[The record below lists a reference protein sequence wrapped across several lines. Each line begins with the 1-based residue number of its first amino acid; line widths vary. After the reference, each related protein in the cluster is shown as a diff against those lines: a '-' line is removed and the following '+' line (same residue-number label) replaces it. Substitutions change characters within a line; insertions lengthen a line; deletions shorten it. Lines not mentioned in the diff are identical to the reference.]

1 MNDLR
6 FALRQLRKSPGFTA
20 IAVLTL
26 ALGIGANTAIFSIIH
41 AVLLAPIPYPNA
53 DRIVFVQEASRET
66 GETFSVAMPNYLDW
80 RRNSTAFEQ
89 MAITRRESRN
99 LTGLPGRE
107 AERIPV
113 AYVTANFFEVIGLS
127 PRLGRTF
134 SLEEDKAGG
143 PAVVVLSDKLWQ
155 RAFQR
160 DPAILGRTLTFHNQN
175 FTVIGVM
182 PPEMSSP
189 QETEAWFSFM
199 QRNPGWDQNRAAH
212 AMLFVWGR
220 LKPNA
225 SMEKARTELTA
236 IAARLEKQYPETNRN
251 LTVAAAPLLE
261 NMVGKYRTNLTLL
274 LGAVVLVLLIA
285 CANLANLF
293 AARGAARAREFAIR
307 AAVGA
312 NRSRIVRQLFVES
325 LLVALLGGSL
335 GVCFAVWGQETLI
348 ALGPQSVERF
358 QEIKFS
364 WPMLGFAFGLAS
376 LTSVLFGLWPAWQTS
391 HADLQL
397 ALKSGSQGSGDAP
410 SARRTRDWLVIGEIA
425 LTATLLVGAG
435 LVLKSF
441 AHMQSLQLGYE
452 PRGLLT
458 ARIDLPFTTYAE
470 HAKVLNFTQSLR
482 AKVEALPGVQ
492 SIAIGSVPPLMGGWQ
507 TPFTRE
513 GVTPPPPGQ
522 EPDTYIEE
530 VQGDYFAALGTPL
543 LRGRTF
549 TEHDVKGTAEVIVIN
564 ETLAER
570 YFPGE
575 DPIGKRLLLNPDD
588 NPGPGIRP
596 FEIVG
601 VVPRMRTQGF
611 DERAAAPLVYFPL
624 AQIQRQSLVLL
635 VRAGGSLRSLE
646 KSVRDI
652 VTSLDPAQPVFDV
665 RPMRERVAETW
676 STQRLLSFL
685 FAVFAGLALALASIG
700 LYGVIS
706 YTALRRLREIG
717 VRLALGAQRGDIRA
731 LILGQG
737 MRLLLVGLI
746 LGIVGALGCSR
757 LLRSFLFEIKPIDPI
772 IYLGVSLLLAFAAAL
787 ASWLP
792 ARRAARI
799 DPIITLRAE

>member
-1 MNDLR
+1 M
-6 FALRQLRKSPGFTA
+6 
-20 IAVLTL
+20 
-26 ALGIGANTAIFSIIH
+26 
-41 AVLLAPIPYPNA
+41 
-53 DRIVFVQEASRET
+53 
-66 GETFSVAMPNYLDW
+66 
-80 RRNSTAFEQ
+80 
-89 MAITRRESRN
+89 
-99 LTGLPGRE
+99 
-107 AERIPV
+107 
-113 AYVTANFFEVIGLS
+113 
-127 PRLGRTF
+127 
-134 SLEEDKAGG
+134 
-143 PAVVVLSDKLWQ
+143 VLSDKLWQ

-160 DPAILGRTLTFHNQN
+160 DPAILGRALTFHNRT

-212 AMLFVWGR
+212 PMLFVWGR
-220 LKPNA
+220 LKPDA
-225 SMEKARTELTA
+225 SVEKAQTELTA

-251 LTVAAAPLLE
+251 LTVSVASLLE
-261 NMVGKYRTNLTLL
+261 SLVGKYRTNLTLL

-312 NRSRIVRQLFVES
+312 NRARIVRQLLVES
-325 LLVALLGGSL
+325 LLIALLGGAL
-335 GVCFAVWGQETLI
+335 GVVFAVWGQEALI

-358 QEIKFS
+358 KETQFS
-364 WPMLGFAFGLAS
+364 WPVLGFAFGLAS

-397 ALKSGSQGSGDAP
+397 ALKTGSQGSGDAP
-410 SARRTRDWLVIGEIA
+410 SARRTRDWLIIGEIA

-441 AHMQSLQLGYE
+441 AHMQSLNLGYE

-470 HAKVLNFTQSLR
+470 HAKVLNFTQTLR

-492 SIAIGSVPPLMGGWQ
+492 SVAIGSIPPLMGGWQ

-513 GVTPPPPGQ
+513 GVAPPPPGQ
-522 EPDTYIEE
+522 EPDTSIEE
-530 VQGDYFAALGTPL
+530 VQGDYFATLGTPL

-549 TEHDVKGTAEVIVIN
+549 TEHDVKGAPEVVVIN
-564 ETLAER
+564 DTMAER

-575 DPIGKRLLLNPDD
+575 DPIGKRLLLDPDE
-588 NPGPGIRP
+588 NTGAGIRP

-601 VVPRMRTQGF
+601 VVPRMKTQGF
-611 DERAAAPLVYFPL
+611 DETTPAPHVYFPL

-635 VRAGGSLRSLE
+635 VRAGGTLTSLE
-646 KSVRDI
+646 KPIRDL
-652 VTSLDPAQPVFDV
+652 VTAIDPAQPVFDV
-665 RPMRERVAETW
+665 RPMQERVAETW

-685 FAVFAGLALALASIG
+685 FAVFAGLALTLASIG

-706 YTALRRLREIG
+706 YTALRRMREIG
-717 VRLALGAQRGDIRA
+717 VRLALGAQRRDIRS

-737 MRLLLVGLI
+737 MRLLVVGLI
-746 LGIVGALGCSR
+746 FGLAGALGCSR
-757 LLRSFLFEIKPIDPI
+757 LLRSLLFEIKPIDPA
-772 IYLGVSLLLAFAAAL
+772 IYLGVSFLLALTAAL
-787 ASWLP
+787 ACWLP